1 MLTTRLSSQRCH
13 DLRGFLFSPLVPEL
27 IRFVQGNLIYL
38 ALITERVPIVGPFTP
53 SHVFGAGEILF
64 SEVFDIDY
72 LSERIRI
79 PVLEWSEVKNYSSP
93 EIEDIGCWSVWQ
105 AVKTS
110 ESRPRGT
117 NAMSLQGL
125 GKQTHI
131 FHQAVETLIYHRGQ
145 TFLLLLALRRSKSSK
160 GTNMIHMRI
169 SGKSPRFSIHPAERK
184 AW

>member
-1 MLTTRLSSQRCH
+1 MLTTRISSQRCH
-13 DLRGFLFSPLVPEL
+13 DLRGFLFSPLVSEL

-53 SHVFGAGEILF
+53 SHIGGDAGEILF

-72 LSERIRI
+72 LSERIRM
-79 PVLEWSEVKNYSSP
+79 PVLEWSEVKNYFSP

-105 AVKTS
+105 AVQTR

-131 FHQAVETLIYHRGQ
+131 FHQGDLP
-145 TFLLLLALRRSKSSK
+145 S
-160 GTNMIHMRI
+160 
-169 SGKSPRFSIHPAERK
+169 
-184 AW
+184 